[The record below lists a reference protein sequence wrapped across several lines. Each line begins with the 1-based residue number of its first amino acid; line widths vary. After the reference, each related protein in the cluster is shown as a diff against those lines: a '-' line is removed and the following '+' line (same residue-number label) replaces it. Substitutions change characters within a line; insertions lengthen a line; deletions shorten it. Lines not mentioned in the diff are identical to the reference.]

1 LATPNHLNTFS
12 TYQDLQLDPE
22 QKILDDF
29 PRPDPNILP
38 LALLYNRF
46 GRFYDHITSA
56 ASSQTFHPD
65 LKMLVDQLVAK
76 ASEIQDEKYIQQTLE
91 GILYEILFPS
101 QEVEFTTILD
111 SSRARCDGY
120 VIGPHDGS
128 IFIVE
133 LKRQLTTAEPQM
145 TAQRAA
151 ISTWP

>member
-1 LATPNHLNTFS
+1 
-12 TYQDLQLDPE
+12 
-22 QKILDDF
+22 
-29 PRPDPNILP
+29 
-38 LALLYNRF
+38 
-46 GRFYDHITSA
+46 
-56 ASSQTFHPD
+56 
-65 LKMLVDQLVAK
+65 MLVDQLVAK